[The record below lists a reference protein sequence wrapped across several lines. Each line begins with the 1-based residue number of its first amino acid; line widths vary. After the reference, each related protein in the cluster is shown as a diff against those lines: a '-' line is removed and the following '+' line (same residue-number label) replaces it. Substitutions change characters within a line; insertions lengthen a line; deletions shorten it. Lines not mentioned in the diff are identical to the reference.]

1 MKKTKYLIAA
11 FLLGSLSL
19 LSFINTRD
27 QAYKHALSGYHKPAK
42 FEPANG
48 KVILFVGQELE
59 AIGGTDKYNDGYFDH
74 FPAAGGV
81 TEYTNFQPG
90 ITSCGFTIKGL
101 DGLTSLADWGDGP
114 ENMSVT
120 INNPH
125 FKNSC
130 LAIGLDISNGNDSVT
145 AIGGHD
151 TLIYKLGKWIKKLG
165 RRPVFLRIGYE
176 FNGFEWNHYKKQF
189 YIAAWKRIKNKL
201 DSMGVKNVAY
211 VWQSKGQDAT
221 RKELDDFYPGDDYV
235 DWVAFSFFGP
245 EQEHHPM
252 IQFAR
257 DHKKP
262 LFISESSPVFTD
274 ANGVSIPLDLSKQ
287 ADAEKAW
294 KEWFVPYFRT
304 VNNNPDVVKAIS
316 YINSPWKT
324 RPLWRNNAYFKNIDD
339 RITRNDSLKV
349 WWLRETSKAKYL
361 KASDTLFTYLWHK
374 KS

>member
-1 MKKTKYLIAA
+1 MKKKTYPITI
-11 FLLGSLSL
+11 LLLSL
-19 LSFINTRD
+19 LSFNNRGNKDDKNTFLKDRD
-27 QAYKHALSGYHKPAK
+27 LEK
-42 FEPANG
+42 FEPSNG

-59 AIGGTDKYNDGYFDH
+59 AIGGTEKYADGYFDH

-81 TEYTNFQPG
+81 TEYTNFLPG
-90 ITSCGFTIKGL
+90 LTSCGVVIKGL
-101 DGLTSLADWGDGP
+101 DGLTSLDNWGDGP

-120 INNPH
+120 IDNPH

-130 LAIGLDISNGNDSVT
+130 LAIGLDISQGNDSVT
-145 AIGGHD
+145 AQGGHD
-151 TLIYKLGKWIKKLG
+151 LLIYKLGSWIKQLG
-165 RRPVFLRIGYE
+165 NRPVFLRIGYE
-176 FNGFEWNHYKKQF
+176 FNGFDWNHYKRQF
-189 YIAAWKRIKNKL
+189 YIPAWKRIKDKL
-201 DSMGVKNVAY
+201 DSMGVNNVAY
-211 VWQSKGQDAT
+211 VWQSKGAYAT

-235 DWVAFSFFGP
+235 DWVAFSFFTP

-262 LFISESSPVFTD
+262 LFIAESSPVFTD
-274 ANGVSIPLDLSKQ
+274 ANGVSLPLDLSKA

-294 KEWFVPYFRT
+294 KEWFIPYFRT
-304 VNNNPDVVKAIS
+304 VKDNPDVIKAIS

-324 RPLWRNNAYFKNIDD
+324 RPLWKDNAYFKNIDD

-349 WWLRETSKAKYL
+349 WWLRETSKAIYL
-361 KASDTLFTYLWHK
+361 KASDTLFSYLWHK